1 MSACA
6 VCSVSK
12 SPHLFTTVILRLTEG
27 PERKGNRLI
36 YYNFPRSASCLI
48 PLKQELRN
56 QGRFRD
62 LELIG
67 PSFYRS
73 YQVPSSDLLIILS
86 SLVQRVYR
94 CG

>member
-1 MSACA
+1 M
-6 VCSVSK
+6 
-12 SPHLFTTVILRLTEG
+12 FTTFILRLREG
-27 PERKGNRLI
+27 PEKEGNRLI

-73 YQVPSSDLLIILS
+73 SQVSSSDLLIILS
-86 SLVQRVYR
+86 SLVPRVSG